1 MQSPRPVVKNM
12 AIDGPFID
20 LGKFDHD
27 RSLFSRSLEIIW
39 FFIREIIPF
48 CHKIQDP
55 AGLEKSHHPGDR
67 KIGEWINITKK

>member
-27 RSLFSRSLEIIW
+27 RSLFSRSLESW
-39 FFIREIIPF
+39 FSYRYREIIPF
-48 CHKIQDP
+48 YGPTIQVSEIKLICP
-55 AGLEKSHHPGDR
+55 EP
-67 KIGEWINITKK
+67 